1 MELCSEVCRPSPYL
15 SVLLSRFSK
24 GLPLWWDFV
33 CGMFQSIA
41 GFSWG
46 CQGTFEE
53 PQKRKPGKHAL
64 QTYCNS
70 LQTKLC
76 LLLCSKILW
85 SSTFRMSHNLDWLYL
100 SKTRLMISLS
110 LCDLLYLSCSL
121 LVSPKNLSRYC
132 FWYFCIRGD
141 VQVTSAR
148 FSGFLTA
155 SLPLFSTKSTQPP
168 FLSSEFGRPPP
179 SPSLLTS
186 FVNGP

>member
-1 MELCSEVCRPSPYL
+1 MGFC
-15 SVLLSRFSK
+15 
-24 GLPLWWDFV
+24 LWDV
-33 CGMFQSIA
+33 SIHCGIYR
-41 GFSWG
+41 G

-85 SSTFRMSHNLDWLYL
+85 SSSFRISHNLDWLDL

-121 LVSPKNLSRYC
+121 LVSPKNLSKYC
-132 FWYFCIRGD
+132 FWFLISWITILNHTNLISVLNHQTLAKVQPLHTNVSCIYEAFTLLHKLCLD
-141 VQVTSAR
+141 FWCIVVQP
-148 FSGFLTA
+148 FA
-155 SLPLFSTKSTQPP
+155 S
-168 FLSSEFGRPPP
+168 
-179 SPSLLTS
+179 
-186 FVNGP
+186 NN